1 MTLSK
6 TRYLKPILIIALLMV
21 MAFSVVGCEDLGLA
35 PPPAPAAEEEPKEVK
50 PATFIGS
57 ADRAVLAVY
66 EHLLSQA
73 ESYEAKNY
81 LADFST
87 ASDNW
92 SADSELLKDGTSFWY
107 VVVDMTGAEEWEGES
122 YWQQAGWFVYQNG
135 KIIPSD
141 RLQANALRIEADLQ
155 ELSPSPEEHE
165 ATQ

>member
-1 MTLSK
+1 MTLLK
-6 TRYLKPILIIALLMV
+6 TRYLKPALIIALLIV
-21 MAFSVVGCEDLGLA
+21 MAFSVVGCEDFGLT
-35 PPPAPAAEEEPKEVK
+35 PPATPAAEEEPEEVK

-57 ADRAVLAVY
+57 TDRAILAVY

-81 LADFST
+81 LADFS
-87 ASDNW
+87 AISDNW

-107 VVVDMTGAEEWEGES
+107 VVVDMTGAKEWEGES
-122 YWQQAGWFVYQNG
+122 YWQQAGWLVYQDG
-135 KIIPSD
+135 RIIPSN

-155 ELSPSPEEHE
+155 ELSPPPEAHE